1 MNDEPQP
8 SSACRPGAPTPPPSS
23 ATSALPLPSSP
34 IAPPSP
40 ALGSP
45 PATSALAPADASS
58 PPSAVLPPPG
68 PPHPPD
74 EQPTESFRSPWDLT
88 IRRFARHKLGM
99 GSFFLLCILYVL
111 AAGCEF
117 FAPTTREWRDL
128 RHSYC
133 PPQPLHFS
141 RDGFHVGA
149 LRRLDNPVTFART
162 YLEDPAVRI
171 PLGFFVRGEP
181 YRLFGLI
188 PLDRH
193 FFGVDREKL
202 AALGRDRDPD
212 AVFYLLG
219 ADKYGRDVLSR
230 LIYGARISLS
240 VGLISIVV
248 TFVLGVTLGGISG
261 YVGGGWDN
269 VIQRTIEVINSL
281 PQLPLWLA
289 IGAIFPADWSSL
301 TVYFCVTIALSLL
314 AWTGLA
320 RVVRGKILALREEDY
335 AVAAR
340 LLGASHARVLFRHL
354 VPGFASHIIV
364 TLTLSVPGM
373 ILGETVLSFL
383 GLGLRP
389 PIVSWGV
396 MLQDCQN
403 LQTVGHYPWLLA
415 PVLFIVLTILAFNFA
430 GDALRDAADPYSS
443 R

>member
-1 MNDEPQP
+1 MNEN
-8 SSACRPGAPTPPPSS
+8 APN
-23 ATSALPLPSSP
+23 
-34 IAPPSP
+34 P
-40 ALGSP
+40 A
-45 PATSALAPADASS
+45 AAA
-58 PPSAVLPPPG
+58 
-68 PPHPPD
+68 
-74 EQPTESFRSPWDLT
+74 ERTESVRSPWELT
-88 IRRFARHKLGM
+88 VRRFARHRLGM
-99 GSFFLLCILYVL
+99 ASFFMLGVLYL
-111 AAGCEF
+111 MAAGCEF
-117 FAPTTREWRDL
+117 FAPTTREWRNL
-128 RHSYC
+128 PHSYC
-133 PPQPLHFS
+133 PPQPLHFTFT
-141 RDGFHVGA
+141 DGLHVGA
-149 LRRLDNPVTFART
+149 MRRLDNPVTFART
-162 YLEDPAVRI
+162 YIEDQTVKI
-171 PLGFFVRGEP
+171 PLGLFVRGAP
-181 YRLFGLI
+181 YKLFDLI
-188 PLDRH
+188 PLKRH

-202 AALGRDRDPD
+202 TARGRADDPD

-230 LIYGARISLS
+230 LMYGARISLS

-248 TFVLGVTLGGISG
+248 TFLFGITLGGISG
-261 YVGGGWDN
+261 YVGGAWDN
-269 VIQRTIEVINSL
+269 FIQRLIEVINAL

-289 IGAIFPADWSSL
+289 LGAVFPSDWSSL
-301 TVYFCVTIALSLL
+301 AVYFSVTVALSLFG
-314 AWTGLA
+314 WTGLA
-320 RVVRGKILALREEDY
+320 RVVRGKILSLREEDY

-354 VPGFASHIIV
+354 MPGFTSHIIV

-430 GDALRDAADPYSS
+430 GDALRDAADPYSD